1 MLSLDRFHLCRW
13 LVQVVDGQDVFQDGA
28 RPRLVCLYSLV
39 SCAVNFVVRNC
50 ASCLWL
56 IGISGAMLIDWVEA
70 VDGIVDWIELAL
82 W

>member
-1 MLSLDRFHLCRW
+1 MAKTSFKMEYDPGWF
-13 LVQVVDGQDVFQDGA
+13 A
-28 RPRLVCLYSLV
+28 YTLV